1 MANSGQL
8 PVVHISS
15 LMFAVHAKRE
25 AKPCTRQ
32 PMRAFTARSL
42 VGQTMPHLATTQ
54 RRRLGRHRSRRSAC
68 RFTLTQSNESCP
80 VIMTLRTVIE
90 TLCLPRIPHNLTAKT
105 VNSPDH
111 WILGAGLVTK
121 DSPLPARLPPKLCRL
136 VGFANLPSLVRMKR
150 PKRAQ
155 LVVF

>member
-25 AKPCTRQ
+25 AKPRTRR
-32 PMRAFTARSL
+32 PI
-42 VGQTMPHLATTQ
+42 
-54 RRRLGRHRSRRSAC
+54 
-68 RFTLTQSNESCP
+68 RFTVAVPGWTNEATSCNNAAQAIWSTSIAALRLSVHVDP
-80 VIMTLRTVIE
+80 IKRKLPAVII
-90 TLCLPRIPHNLTAKT
+90 
-105 VNSPDH
+105 
-111 WILGAGLVTK
+111 GLVTK